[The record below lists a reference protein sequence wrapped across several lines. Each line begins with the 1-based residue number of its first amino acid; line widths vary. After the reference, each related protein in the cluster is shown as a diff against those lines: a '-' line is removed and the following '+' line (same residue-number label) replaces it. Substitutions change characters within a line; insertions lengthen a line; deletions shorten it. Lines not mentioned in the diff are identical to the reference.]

1 MFFTYIFNILV
12 YYGMKGKFVYS
23 SIFSLIIAISLIIRK
38 NWNQI
43 SSKKNIDVVVD
54 VVVAV
59 AFGESVRVQQES
71 TF

>member
-1 MFFTYIFNILV
+1 
-12 YYGMKGKFVYS
+12 MKGKFVYS